1 MTAELLG
8 SAGSMEDAFQL
19 NAPITTTRTRIIK
32 TVYVVMIIAL
42 NVKAICSLNV
52 PVVNQ
57 DFISKLLLD
66 HR

>member
-1 MTAELLG
+1 
-8 SAGSMEDAFQL
+8 MEDAFQL
-19 NAPITTTRTRIIK
+19 NAPITTIRTQIIM

-52 PVVNQ
+52 LVVNQ
-57 DFISKLLLD
+57 DFISKLLSD